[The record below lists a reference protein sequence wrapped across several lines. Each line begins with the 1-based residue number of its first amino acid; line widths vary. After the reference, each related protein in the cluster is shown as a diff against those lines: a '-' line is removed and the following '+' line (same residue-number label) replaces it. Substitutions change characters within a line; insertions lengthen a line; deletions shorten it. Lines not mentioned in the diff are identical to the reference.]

1 MRTHAQTVYKSVD
14 AQGRVTYSQS
24 PPVAATD
31 VEAVTVRESTGGADP
46 EQAQQLRQQVERQAA
61 EGQRQREAQK
71 ERKAAAVADAE
82 RRLQR
87 ARDGLDAAKR
97 RGDGDWQTLTRGG
110 RVENDAYRERVS
122 RAERDVRDAER
133 ALRDAKAGKL
143 PSQTQ

>member
-31 VEAVTVRESTGGADP
+31 VEAVTVRESTGGAAP
-46 EQAQQLRQQVERQAA
+46 EQAQQLRQEVERQAA

-87 ARDGLDAAKR
+87 ARDGLDAAER
-97 RGDGDWQTLTRGG
+97 RGDGDWQTLTGGARG
-110 RVENDAYRERVS
+110 E
-122 RAERDVRDAER
+122 
-133 ALRDAKAGKL
+133 
-143 PSQTQ
+143 

>member
-1 MRTHAQTVYKSVD
+1 M
-14 AQGRVTYSQS
+14 
-24 PPVAATD
+24 
-31 VEAVTVRESTGGADP
+31 TVRESTAGADP
-46 EQAQQLRQQVERQAA
+46 EHAQQLHQQVERQAA
-61 EGQRQREAQK
+61 KGQRQREAQK
-71 ERKAAAVADAE
+71 ECKAAAVADAE

-97 RGDGDWQTLTRGG
+97 REGGDWQTLARGG

-143 PSQTQ
+143 PP